1 AQLEEGVR
9 EGWITSEERV
19 QLEEL
24 RAMTLDAIMVD
35 DFDPEELRSGG
46 YAALHGHMDARAAA

>member
-1 AQLEEGVR
+1 MR
-9 EGWITSEERV
+9 EGWINADERR

-35 DFDPEELRSGG
+35 DFDPEELRSAG
-46 YAALHGHMDARAAA
+46 YATLHGRLAARAAA